1 VAGARLEEN
10 VTTMRYVATVENKTF
25 VIEITSEG
33 EITVNGEIH
42 KVDMRRI
49 EPLPLYSLLVDNLSH
64 EAFIE
69 EQDEAYSVALEGKL
83 YTVQVQ
89 EERAWKQ
96 TKSSTIPTTIGG
108 EIPIKA
114 PLPGLV
120 VEVTVT
126 AGQKVQAG
134 DLLLVLESMKM
145 ENRLCSPQDGTVKAV
160 HIAAR
165 DQVNQGQVLLTLS
178 T

>member
-1 VAGARLEEN
+1 
-10 VTTMRYVATVENKTF
+10 MRYVATVENKTF
-25 VIEITSEG
+25 VIEIKSEG
-33 EITVNGEIH
+33 EIIVNGETH

-64 EAFIE
+64 ETFIE
-69 EQDEAYSVALEGKL
+69 EQDEAYSVVLEGKL

-89 EERAWKQ
+89 EEHRWKQ
-96 TKSSTIPTTIGG
+96 ARPSTTPTTTGG

-120 VEVTVT
+120 VEVAVT
-126 AGQKVQAG
+126 AGQKVQTG
-134 DLLLVLESMKM
+134 DILLVLESMKM
-145 ENRLCSPQDGTVKAV
+145 ENRLCSPQDGTVKTV
-160 HIAAR
+160 HVSAR
-165 DQVNQGQVLLTLS
+165 DQVNQGQTLLTLS